1 MVAADHD
8 GGMMKTQHL
17 GLIAILAGLM
27 AFAPMSID
35 MYLPALP
42 ELTHVFATDTAR
54 VQNTVASF
62 FLGFAIGQ
70 AFYGPITDHFGR
82 KKPLYV
88 TLTLFTLVSLGCIF
102 APDIDSFI
110 LLRFLQA
117 IAACAGVVIGRAVV
131 RDVFESHEAV
141 KVLGVL
147 TLIFGLAPVLAP
159 MIGGYLLLWFG
170 WWAIFLALALFGLL
184 SLFCVILY
192 LPETHRAEHAR
203 PLALGSILST
213 YGHLLS
219 QRRFLGYA
227 LCGGFGSAGMFAY
240 ITGSPYVFMQIFGV
254 LPQHYGWFFGTNA
267 LGLVMCAQLNGW
279 LHRHASSH
287 TILIV
292 VVSLQ
297 AVAGI
302 ILALDAAS
310 GFAGLWGIAVP
321 LFVFVASLGFIS
333 PNTTVLAMEPFRT
346 IAGASSALLG
356 SLQFVL
362 AFIASGAVS
371 AIAASGALPMASV
384 IAICGLLALVSLL
397 VLARPPQ
404 PQG

>member
-1 MVAADHD
+1 MNKH
-8 GGMMKTQHL
+8 HL

-35 MYLPALP
+35 MYLPAMP
-42 ELTHVFATDTAR
+42 ELTRVFATDTAR

-70 AFYGPITDHFGR
+70 AFYGPITDRFGR
-82 KKPLYV
+82 KKPLFV

-117 IAACAGVVIGRAVV
+117 TAACAGVVIARAVV

-141 KVLGVL
+141 KVLGAL

-170 WWAIFLALALFGLL
+170 WWAIFLALALFGAL
-184 SLFCVILY
+184 SLLCVILF
-192 LPETHRAEHAR
+192 LPETHRPEHAR
-203 PLALGSILST
+203 PLALGSILAT
-213 YGHLLS
+213 YGHLLG

-240 ITGSPYVFMQIFGV
+240 ITGSPYVFMQVFGV
-254 LPQHYGWFFGTNA
+254 LPQHYGWFFGSNA
-267 LGLVMCAQLNGW
+267 LGLVLSAQMNGW
-279 LHRHASSH
+279 LHRFIPSD
-287 TILIV
+287 TILKW

-297 AVAGI
+297 ALAG
-302 ILALDAAS
+302 LALLADAIS
-310 GFAGLWGIAVP
+310 GFGGLWGIAVP
-321 LFVFVASLGFIS
+321 LFVFVASLGFVS
-333 PNTTVLAMEPFRT
+333 PNTTVLAMEPFKQ
-346 IAGASSALLG
+346 IAGATSALMG
-356 SLQFVL
+356 SLQFTL
-362 AFIASGAVS
+362 AFAASSAVS
-371 AIAASGALPMASV
+371 AITAANALPMASV
-384 IAICGLLALVSLL
+384 IAGCGLLSRL
-397 VLARPPQ
+397 VLLTMVRPKPAAAPAR
-404 PQG
+404 

>member
-1 MVAADHD
+1 
-8 GGMMKTQHL
+8 MKKHGL

-35 MYLPALP
+35 MYLPAMP
-42 ELTHVFATDTAR
+42 ELMRVFATDTGR

-70 AFYGPITDHFGR
+70 AFFGPITDRFGR
-82 KKPLYV
+82 KKPLFV

-110 LLRFLQA
+110 VLRFLQA
-117 IAACAGVVIGRAVV
+117 IAACAGVVIARAVV

-170 WWAIFLALALFGLL
+170 WWAIFLALALFGAL
-184 SLFCVILY
+184 SLLCVILF
-192 LPETHRAEHAR
+192 LPETHRPEYAK
-203 PLALGSILST
+203 PLALGSILAT
-213 YGHLLS
+213 YGHLLT
-219 QRRFLGYA
+219 QRRYLGYA

-254 LPQHYGWFFGTNA
+254 LPQHYGWFFGSNA
-267 LGLVMCAQLNGW
+267 CGLVICAQLNGW
-279 LHRHASSH
+279 LHRFASSD
-287 TILIV
+287 TILKY

-297 AVAGI
+297 ALAGLVL
-302 ILALDAAS
+302 LADAIT
-310 GFAGLWGIAVP
+310 GLGGLWGIAIP
-321 LFVFVASLGFIS
+321 LFVFVASLGCVS
-333 PNTTVLAMEPFRT
+333 PNTTVLAMEPFRQ

-356 SLQFVL
+356 SLQFLL
-362 AFIASGAVS
+362 AFAASSAVS
-371 AIAASGALPMASV
+371 AIPAAGAVPMAGV
-384 IAICGLLALVSLL
+384 IAGCGVLSRVVLLTMVRS
-397 VLARPPQ
+397 RPAAPVT
-404 PQG
+404 P